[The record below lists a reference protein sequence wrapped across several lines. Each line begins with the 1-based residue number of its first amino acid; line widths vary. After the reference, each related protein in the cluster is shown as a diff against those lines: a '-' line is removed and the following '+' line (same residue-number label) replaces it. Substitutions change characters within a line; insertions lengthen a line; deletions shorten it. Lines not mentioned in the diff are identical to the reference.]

1 LLSQIVEIAT
11 AREELRRPVSG
22 TRPPPPCCA
31 RLRGYPMPVQW
42 AAAEASTVTT
52 AEQPVPSLRAA
63 SARAALLVVGMGGA
77 DRSAGRRHRIDR
89 AGGQR
94 AASCPGLVVRGR
106 RHPRGTNRPIL
117 IGVDNVM
124 INAAA
129 LSFASADARRHDG
142 PVVAI
147 SAI

>member
-1 LLSQIVEIAT
+1 
-11 AREELRRPVSG
+11 
-22 TRPPPPCCA
+22 
-31 RLRGYPMPVQW
+31 MPI
-42 AAAEASTVTT
+42 STVTT

-63 SARAALLVVGMGGA
+63 PARAALLVVGMGGA

-94 AASCPGLVVRGR
+94 AASCPVIVVRGR

-117 IGVDNVM
+117 VGVDNVM

-129 LSFASADARRHDG
+129 LSFASADARRHDD

>member
-1 LLSQIVEIAT
+1 VPI
-11 AREELRRPVSG
+11 
-22 TRPPPPCCA
+22 
-31 RLRGYPMPVQW
+31 
-42 AAAEASTVTT
+42 STVTT

-63 SARAALLVVGMGGA
+63 STRAALLVVGMGGA

-89 AGGQR
+89 AGGQP
-94 AASCPGLVVRGR
+94 ADSCPVIVVRGR
-106 RHPRGTNRPIL
+106 PHPRGPNRPIL
-117 IGVDNVM
+117 VGVDNVM